1 MTQSAVGRH
10 LRRAGRRLFAG
21 ADHVLFPEARTASEH
36 WQRRVMNDAVASHV
50 NALGPESLSA
60 FEVSGDA
67 YAQVPWS
74 AYVSLDY
81 PEFDLCA
88 PLESDQTY
96 DVVICEQVLEHV
108 VDPCAAARNLR
119 LLCSDGGTVIVS
131 TPFLIR
137 VHELPEY
144 GLKDFWRFTPRGLE
158 RLLVTSGFAE
168 VDVHSWGNR
177 ECVVGNLS
185 RWSRYK
191 SWMPLRNDPELPVQV
206 WAYASP

>member
-1 MTQSAVGRH
+1 MARSAVRRQ
-10 LRRAGRRLFAG
+10 LRRAGHRLIAG
-21 ADHVLFPEARTASEH
+21 ADQALFPEAKTAREH
-36 WQRRVMNDAVASHV
+36 WQRRVMNDAVASYV
-50 NALGPESLSA
+50 DALEPAGLSA

-67 YAQVPWS
+67 YSQVPWG
-74 AYVSLDY
+74 AYVSLDF

-88 PLESDQTY
+88 PLESKQTY

-108 VDPCAAARNLR
+108 VDPCAAARNLH
-119 LLCSDGGTVIVS
+119 LLCSEGGTAIVS

-158 RLLVTSGFAE
+158 HLLETSGFTE
-168 VDVHSWGNR
+168 VEVHSWGNR

-191 SWMPLRNDPELPVQV
+191 PWMPLRNDPELPVQV